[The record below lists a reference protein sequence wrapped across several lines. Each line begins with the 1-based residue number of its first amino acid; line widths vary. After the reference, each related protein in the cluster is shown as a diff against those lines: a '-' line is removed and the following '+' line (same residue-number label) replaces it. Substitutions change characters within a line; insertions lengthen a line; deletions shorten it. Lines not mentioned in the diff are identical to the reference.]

1 MLFPIAT
8 AAQACLA
15 FIGAHGETTSESRC
29 RVVSFVPQSGEAQDP
44 MSDLLGFSAVFFP
57 QICFKAAK
65 TFWQHTG
72 EGVSSRR
79 ADYLRHHYEKGSI
92 AEEGSA
98 SVSSRQRKGP
108 KRYRKEDSELSTP
121 LSEVS
126 TAPLDRDL
134 LSEGTDAARFL
145 EERFGRNLT
154 LAHASEA
161 KIAIRRRIAG
171 SLTTNEDLDKA
182 LHRGHDGSRMRRVS
196 GFSPDDVYLYPCGMN
211 SIYSTHMQLLASD
224 TSRSLKSICF
234 GFPYIDTLKVL
245 EKFGPGCLFY
255 GNGTDEDLDDLEARL
270 RNGERFLSLFCEFP
284 SNPLLRCP
292 NLHRIRELA
301 NKYDFA
307 VVVDETIGNFLNVS
321 ILPLAD
327 VMVSSLT
334 KIFSGDS
341 NVMGGWYVCSLAS
354 RPCQLTL

>member
-1 MLFPIAT
+1 MLFPTAT
-8 AAQACLA
+8 AAQACRA
-15 FIGAHGETTSESRC
+15 FIGAHSETGSAKRC
-29 RVVSFVPQSGEAQDP
+29 RVINFVPSAGEAQDA
-44 MSDLLGFSAVFFP
+44 MSDLLGFSANFFP
-57 QICFKAAK
+57 QTCFKAAK

-72 EGVSSRR
+72 EGISSRR
-79 ADYLRHHYEKGSI
+79 ADYLRHHYEKGCI
-92 AEEGSA
+92 AEEGS
-98 SVSSRQRKGP
+98 VDVVSRQRKGP
-108 KRYRKEDSELSTP
+108 RRYRKEASEVPTP
-121 LSEVS
+121 LPEATTGFTNGGSPS
-126 TAPLDRDL
+126 N
-134 LSEGTDAARFL
+134 GTDADRFV

-154 LAHASEA
+154 VARANDA

-171 SLTTNEDLDKA
+171 SLTTDEDLDKA
-182 LHRGHDGSRMRRVS
+182 LHRGHDDSRMRKVS

-211 SIYSTHMQLLASD
+211 SIYSTHLRLLASD
-224 TSRSLKSICF
+224 PTRRMKSICF

-255 GNGTDEDLDDLEARL
+255 GNGTGEDLDDLEARL
-270 RNGERFLSLFCEFP
+270 QNGERFLSLFCEFP

-292 NLHRIRELA
+292 NLPRIRALA
-301 NKYDFA
+301 DQYDFA

-341 NVMGGWYVCSLAS
+341 NVMGGWYVSYYLSSSIC
-354 RPCQLTL
+354 